1 MEKKREFYSLN
12 KKYFVELDSRKKE
25 YLKFLKE
32 EQDLSNITL
41 DSYKNQLYKIR
52 SMETVVSKNRN
63 IENFTVD
70 EITTVLELMQP
81 SSKESC
87 GAYRNRILDYL
98 KFCVVKGYINSNI
111 LVIEDIM
118 QKDFVENIISK
129 TKQYLKYVTEEQLYE
144 EVEKLVNPSDRLLML
159 LPFELVKGT
168 DLEDIVSLRKEDY
181 DREKKTLTYVEHDTG
196 EVKKLKCNDFL
207 ADTIEKTIDA
217 EVYYNLNGESKSR
230 NSESEIIK
238 TIYLFE
244 PTKLA
249 LSKMPEKAPDQ
260 THEKMLASNIQR
272 RFLYSS
278 KKYLALNSQHV
289 TLKSAYQSGF
299 INKAVKH
306 SIKNYGG
313 EKMNKSDFSDFLS
326 QEIGLT
332 KEGSYRYYNIYFK
345 MFEKF
350 KNDVLFLE

>member
-1 MEKKREFYSLN
+1 MEKKREFYSIN
-12 KKYFVELDSRKKE
+12 KRYFRELDNRKKE
-25 YLKFLKE
+25 YLEFLKE
-32 EQDLSNITL
+32 EQDLSKVTL
-41 DSYKNQLYKIR
+41 DSYENQLYKIR
-52 SMETVVSKNRN
+52 AMEGVVSKERN
-63 IENFTVD
+63 IENFTID

-87 GAYRNRILDYL
+87 NAYRNRIIDFL
-98 KFCVVKGYINSNI
+98 KFCVAKGYINSNI
-111 LVIEDIM
+111 LIIQDIM
-118 QKDFVENIISK
+118 QKDFTENIISK
-129 TKQYLKYVTEEQLYE
+129 TKQYLKYVTEEKLYDE
-144 EVEKLVNPSDRLLML
+144 IEKLVNPSDQLLML

-217 EVYYNLNGESKSR
+217 EVYYNLNGEAKGR
-230 NSESEIIK
+230 NSEAEIIK

-249 LSKMPEKAPDQ
+249 LSKMPETAPDP

-272 RFLYSS
+272 RFLHCS
-278 KKYLALNSQHV
+278 KKYLGLNSQHV
-289 TLKSAYQSGF
+289 TLKSTYQSGF

-306 SIKNYGG
+306 SIKNHAGR
-313 EKMNKSDFSDFLS
+313 KMNKSNFSDFLS

-332 KEGSYRYYNIYFK
+332 KEGSYRYYSIYDK